1 MKPMCA
7 AIRLGCLCA
16 GLLVG
21 FGANADWQFSNYT
34 NGAGQKTCSAILT
47 QGHTFDAATSAFQLP
62 RGTLE
67 MFRDEGTVAVRMAN
81 GDDPMMPV
89 IAFHWLYPRGD
100 AEDDITEVPA
110 TTAVLW
116 DPRSQVRMP
125 SVGEA
130 STLLTREWEIGYEV
144 RDSYGGLLVAE
155 TADAPGV
162 VERLGD
168 VMVDPADANRLI
180 AARTIAD
187 GQYRQYQTDPAWS
200 AEHTA
205 AYNSSYWWDIPPAVL
220 SHLTGS
226 AKVTLKVN
234 FPGHGSFA
242 PTGSRHPVAVEWNIA
257 DGDKAAH
264 FITSGPGCAS
274 L

>member
-110 TTAVLW
+110 TTAVIW

-125 SVGEA
+125 SC
-130 STLLTREWEIGYEV
+130 R
-144 RDSYGGLLVAE
+144 
-155 TADAPGV
+155 
-162 VERLGD
+162 
-168 VMVDPADANRLI
+168 
-180 AARTIAD
+180 
-187 GQYRQYQTDPAWS
+187 
-200 AEHTA
+200 
-205 AYNSSYWWDIPPAVL
+205 
-220 SHLTGS
+220 
-226 AKVTLKVN
+226 
-234 FPGHGSFA
+234 
-242 PTGSRHPVAVEWNIA
+242 
-257 DGDKAAH
+257 
-264 FITSGPGCAS
+264 
-274 L
+274 